1 MGDLKIQC
9 CVGVD
14 AGVVVVDV
22 VVDVVAVVV
31 VESTNIHAQKCEHL
45 LLNILLEMSL

>member
-14 AGVVVVDV
+14 AGGV
-22 VVDVVAVVV
+22 VVDVVAVV

-45 LLNILLEMSL
+45 LLNIILEMSL